1 MKSVTTLLIAAA
13 SASLLFG
20 VFGMSE
26 TAAKTPE
33 STDAQ
38 ASVMRTVLS
47 GDWRTE
53 QAVRDV
59 FRHPEATLAFF
70 GLAPGLNVVEIAPGG
85 AGWYTNILAP
95 YSKATGGT
103 FTAADVSDRFK
114 KTFGDTQ
121 IYGKVHTADFGGE
134 SEPFATASADLVLTF
149 RSVHGWIG
157 RGYDEK
163 AFADFYT
170 ALKPGGILGV
180 VEHRLP
186 ESVGK
191 DMQGGYVTVSHVKAL
206 AKAAGFEFVGASEIN
221 ANEKDTADHP
231 FGVWTLPPTSRSA
244 NRGQETAADFD
255 AAKYKAIGESDRFT
269 LKFRKP
275 E

>member
-1 MKSVTTLLIAAA
+1 MKSITTLLIAAA
-13 SASLLFG
+13 SASVLLG
-20 VFGMSE
+20 VFGVNE
-26 TAAKTPE
+26 TMAKTPVN
-33 STDAQ
+33 TDMQ
-38 ASVMRTVLS
+38 TSVMETVLA

-53 QAVRDV
+53 QAARDV

-70 GLAPGLNVVEIAPGG
+70 GLAPGQNVVEIAPGG
-85 AGWYTNILAP
+85 GWYTNVLAP

-103 FTAADVSDRFK
+103 FTAAGVSDRFK

-121 IYGKVHTADFGGE
+121 IYGNVHTADFGGK
-134 SEPFATASADLVLTF
+134 SEPFATNSADLILTF

-157 RGYDEK
+157 GGFDEK
-163 AFADFYT
+163 AFVDFYT
-170 ALKPGGILGV
+170 ALKPGGVLGV

-206 AKAAGFEFVGASEIN
+206 AKAAGFEFVGASEVN
-221 ANEKDTADHP
+221 ANVKDTADHP
-231 FGVWTLPPTSRSA
+231 FGVWTLPPTSRTA
-244 NRGQETAADFD
+244 NRGEDTAEDFD